1 MINNYVEKSAVL
13 VTAIFLTNT
22 YDTINIAEQIRAVT
36 NIYIE
41 CNKYMQLRICTKKI
55 IENESMFINKI

>member
-13 VTAIFLTNT
+13 VTAIFFTNT

-41 CNKYMQLRICTKKI
+41 CNKYM
-55 IENESMFINKI
+55 

>member
-13 VTAIFLTNT
+13 VTAIFFIYT

-41 CNKYMQLRICTKKI
+41 CNKYMQLRICAKKLLKTKVC
-55 IENESMFINKI
+55 